1 MKHKITS
8 RILRISALS
17 FSLILAFNFISPN
30 FFEKSNV
37 QALGDLS
44 VNWSVPEGNP
54 IFTVA
59 NFAPGQSQARNVQ
72 ITNGGS
78 GSRPVG
84 ARSEIV
90 DDSDGLSQMID
101 FKISDGATD
110 LYGGTSATGPKTL
123 ANFFAEGVPPNG
135 VFMSNLNAGAT
146 KTYTFTA
153 KFKEESGNEYQGDQV
168 MFNIIIGIT
177 IDLPDECEQRLF
189 SQAPI
194 FGTSKG
200 DSLKGTAGNDIIVGF
215 EGGDSIDGKGGDDC
229 ILGGD
234 GGDSI
239 KGGAGN
245 DIVDGQTGGDS
256 AKGENGDDIIYG
268 SAGGDSLDGGDG
280 KDKLYGGD
288 GHDSIDGR
296 NQNDELFGGSGDDS
310 LSGDNGDDKLYGED
324 GKDSLKGGS
333 GNDTLLGG
341 ATIFD
346 SAHGNGGTDICDAES
361 ENSCELEP

>member
-1 MKHKITS
+1 M
-8 RILRISALS
+8 
-17 FSLILAFNFISPN
+17 LAFNFISPN
-30 FFEKSNV
+30 FFEKSTV
-37 QALGDLS
+37 RALGDLT
-44 VNWSVPEGNP
+44 VNWNVPEGNP

-59 NFAPGQSQARNVQ
+59 NFAPGQSESRSVV

-78 GSRPVG
+78 GIRPVG

-90 DDSDGLSQMID
+90 NDADGLSQMID
-101 FKISDGATD
+101 FKISDGVTD
-110 LYGGTSATGPKTL
+110 VYGGTSATGPKTL
-123 ANFFAEGVPPNG
+123 ANFFTEGVPPNG
-135 VFMSNLNAGAT
+135 IFMSNLSAGAT

-153 KFKEESGNEYQGDQV
+153 KFKESAGNDFQNKQV
-168 MFNIIIGIT
+168 VFNIIIGIT
-177 IDLPDECEQRLF
+177 IDLPDECEQMSFAGL
-189 SQAPI
+189 PI

-245 DIVDGQTGGDS
+245 DVIDGQAGGDS
-256 AKGENGDDIIYG
+256 EKGENGDDILYG
-268 SAGGDSLDGGDG
+268 GSGGDSLNGGDG

-288 GHDSIDGR
+288 GHDS
-296 NQNDELFGGSGDDS
+296 
-310 LSGDNGDDKLYGED
+310 LSGDSGDDKLYGED

-333 GNDTLLGG
+333 GNDTLIGG
-341 ATIFD
+341 ATAFD
-346 SAHGNGGTDICDAES
+346 SAHGNAGTDICEAES
-361 ENSCELEP
+361 EKSCELNP